1 MVKGFKD
8 FILRGNVIDLAVAVV
23 IGAAFGAIVTAFTG
37 SIIKPLIAAI
47 GGAESPGLGFT
58 LRAGN
63 ENTFVDFGA
72 VITAAINFLIVA
84 AVVYFILVL
93 PMNKLKER
101 RKAGV
106 EDGPAEPTDVELLIE
121 IRDLLARSDAAG
133 TGAGTTAGIRPGTI
147 TTDDAPGD
155 TGRHG
160 TGR

>member
-58 LRAGN
+58 LRTGN

-72 VITAAINFLIVA
+72 VITAAINFLIIA

-101 RKAGV
+101 RKSGA

-121 IRDLLARSDAAG
+121 IRDLLARESSSA
-133 TGAGTTAGIRPGTI
+133 TGITAGTI
-147 TTDDAPGD
+147 TTDDAPDG
-155 TGRHG
+155 TGRHEA
-160 TGR
+160 GR